1 MAIPI
6 YISTRNVHRVPF
18 SPYPYQN
25 VVFFLMPVILTGMR
39 HIIVILICIFLMISD
54 HIEQLLCQTGIF
66 FFFNNKAV
74 KSIFLFEKVLQRI
87 YYNLLLIRWEAECDK
102 NSLLLKHSPRM
113 LLPIFPSHPI
123 SVTLVLKEFK
133 MFQWHY
139 WNGLLFL
146 CRKTKDIENNIFEII
161 IKLNLLPW
169 LIFPLRKTASFPKV
183 KLVYTF
189 I

>member
-1 MAIPI
+1 M
-6 YISTRNVHRVPF
+6 YIEFPF
-18 SPYPYQN
+18 
-25 VVFFLMPVILTGMR
+25 LHILTKMLCSFWCQSFWQVWD
-39 HIIVILICIFLMISD
+39 ISLWFWFAFFWWLVITLSNFCAKLVF
-54 HIEQLLCQTGIF
+54 F

-133 MFQWHY
+133 CFS
-139 WNGLLFL
+139 GI
-146 CRKTKDIENNIFEII
+146 IEMVFYFCAEKPRI
-161 IKLNLLPW
+161 
-169 LIFPLRKTASFPKV
+169 
-183 KLVYTF
+183 
-189 I
+189 